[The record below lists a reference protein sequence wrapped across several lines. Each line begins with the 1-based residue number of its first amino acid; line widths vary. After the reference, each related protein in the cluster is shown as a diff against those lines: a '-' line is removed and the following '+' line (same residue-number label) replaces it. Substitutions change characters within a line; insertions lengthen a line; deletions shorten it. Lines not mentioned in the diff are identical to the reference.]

1 MEQIKGFAEIRNKR
15 QRRVANG
22 RIYFSR
28 AAERKFFFA
37 LTVIMLLLGALY
49 RLGVLQ

>member
-1 MEQIKGFAEIRNKR
+1 MVPRARIKPQYKSKLRFEG
-15 QRRVANG
+15 G

-37 LTVIMLLLGALY
+37 LTVIMLLIGACFKLGIW
-49 RLGVLQ
+49 Q